1 MDLQSLKNRFMAIQS
16 SQSSFK
22 LSERTVVEIL
32 NKIAKRGK
40 VKLLHTITG
49 KEYVVDGKVN
59 FEILE
64 QIKKHKRISTAE
76 LSKILELPINII
88 EKKTEEV
95 LQKNKNLTS
104 VDGKIM
110 TNEYLNKITNEI
122 ISIIETNGSASI
134 ADLSNKFELSIDFM
148 KKLLKEKVSDSSIK
162 NAKLYPTR
170 IITDYY
176 IELETKKIRP
186 ALIAS
191 ITPIYISNITS
202 KYNIDEMLINDIIDN
217 LIKEGELKGEF
228 RSNQY
233 ESALFSSSQD
243 EYLKGE
249 LLQNNYID
257 YSKLKNIGITQDGEE
272 YLKNLAE
279 RDNDFSEGVFL
290 QDYLI
295 SGVLKNNFEGI
306 LNDNLNKNLP
316 LNYNSVFF
324 FDIDKNDSNT
334 LLDSIGMNPS
344 DFIYKNNNIIS
355 NSIIDNFVNEN
366 KENLKEIASKVYND
380 YLEKMEKIKKEKEKE
395 KEDEKEDKKKNKKR
409 RKDKKGKEQNEEN
422 DFEIDIE
429 LKKKDIEV
437 FKNKILSNHS
447 FDDLNDKNETL
458 SVIFD
463 MKILPKLN
471 KIFSN
476 HVNEFIK
483 KKKNA
488 PEITDKNTL
497 LGNIDSNYL
506 YLKLVQKNLDI
517 LSSYGKGD
525 EFERSIKAIIAYFS
539 KKEMTNLL
547 KDILIFQIIHMKL
560 KLNTTKL
567 NTHTERNSFIG
578 VFPDDEMRDLFN
590 NLNDCI
596 QNKNLNKFVDLLT
609 ENEKNIAVSLPIY
622 DKKAEKTQIEKFN
635 KEIHDIINDK
645 IDKIDKLNYKNYLD
659 LFCAVCN
666 YAMSKKG
673 FHLRLPSEQWVINI
687 YFNLL
692 QESNLGYS
700 DIAKLVYKIN
710 SILNN
715 PKERIKPEDL
725 FDDNQEDL
733 SQLLKEIYDT
743 INK

>member
-191 ITPIYISNITS
+191 ITPINISNITT

-316 LNYNSVFF
+316 TNYNSIFF
-324 FDIDKNDSNT
+324 FNIDNNDSNT
-334 LLDSIGMNPS
+334 LLESIGINPS

-380 YLEKMEKIKKEKEKE
+380 YLEKMEKIKKEEKTKRE
-395 KEDEKEDKKKNKKR
+395 KNKT
-409 RKDKKGKEQNEEN
+409 KKM
-422 DFEIDIE
+422 I
-429 LKKKDIEV
+429 
-437 FKNKILSNHS
+437 
-447 FDDLNDKNETL
+447 
-458 SVIFD
+458 
-463 MKILPKLN
+463 
-471 KIFSN
+471 
-476 HVNEFIK
+476 
-483 KKKNA
+483 
-488 PEITDKNTL
+488 
-497 LGNIDSNYL
+497 
-506 YLKLVQKNLDI
+506 LKLI
-517 LSSYGKGD
+517 
-525 EFERSIKAIIAYFS
+525 
-539 KKEMTNLL
+539 
-547 KDILIFQIIHMKL
+547 
-560 KLNTTKL
+560 
-567 NTHTERNSFIG
+567 
-578 VFPDDEMRDLFN
+578 
-590 NLNDCI
+590 
-596 QNKNLNKFVDLLT
+596 
-609 ENEKNIAVSLPIY
+609 
-622 DKKAEKTQIEKFN
+622 
-635 KEIHDIINDK
+635 
-645 IDKIDKLNYKNYLD
+645 
-659 LFCAVCN
+659 
-666 YAMSKKG
+666 
-673 FHLRLPSEQWVINI
+673 
-687 YFNLL
+687 
-692 QESNLGYS
+692 
-700 DIAKLVYKIN
+700 
-710 SILNN
+710 
-715 PKERIKPEDL
+715 
-725 FDDNQEDL
+725 
-733 SQLLKEIYDT
+733 
-743 INK
+743 

>member
-483 KKKNA
+483 EKKNA

-547 KDILIFQIIHMKL
+547 KDILIFQIIHMQL

>member
-1 MDLQSLKNRFMAIQS
+1 MAIQS

-380 YLEKMEKIKKEKEKE
+380 YLEKIEKIKKEKEKE

-483 KKKNA
+483 EKKNA

>member
-1 MDLQSLKNRFMAIQS
+1 
-16 SQSSFK
+16 
-22 LSERTVVEIL
+22 
-32 NKIAKRGK
+32 
-40 VKLLHTITG
+40 
-49 KEYVVDGKVN
+49 
-59 FEILE
+59 
-64 QIKKHKRISTAE
+64 
-76 LSKILELPINII
+76 
-88 EKKTEEV
+88 
-95 LQKNKNLTS
+95 
-104 VDGKIM
+104 
-110 TNEYLNKITNEI
+110 
-122 ISIIETNGSASI
+122 
-134 ADLSNKFELSIDFM
+134 
-148 KKLLKEKVSDSSIK
+148 
-162 NAKLYPTR
+162 
-170 IITDYY
+170 
-176 IELETKKIRP
+176 
-186 ALIAS
+186 
-191 ITPIYISNITS
+191 
-202 KYNIDEMLINDIIDN
+202 
-217 LIKEGELKGEF
+217 
-228 RSNQY
+228 
-233 ESALFSSSQD
+233 
-243 EYLKGE
+243 
-249 LLQNNYID
+249 
-257 YSKLKNIGITQDGEE
+257 
-272 YLKNLAE
+272 
-279 RDNDFSEGVFL
+279 
-290 QDYLI
+290 
-295 SGVLKNNFEGI
+295 
-306 LNDNLNKNLP
+306 
-316 LNYNSVFF
+316 
-324 FDIDKNDSNT
+324 
-334 LLDSIGMNPS
+334 
-344 DFIYKNNNIIS
+344 
-355 NSIIDNFVNEN
+355 
-366 KENLKEIASKVYND
+366 
-380 YLEKMEKIKKEKEKE
+380 
-395 KEDEKEDKKKNKKR
+395 
-409 RKDKKGKEQNEEN
+409 
-422 DFEIDIE
+422 
-429 LKKKDIEV
+429 
-437 FKNKILSNHS
+437 
-447 FDDLNDKNETL
+447 
-458 SVIFD
+458 

-483 KKKNA
+483 EKKNA

>member
-409 RKDKKGKEQNEEN
+409 RKDKKGKKQNEEN

-463 MKILPKLN
+463 LKILPKLN

-483 KKKNA
+483 EKKNA

-506 YLKLVQKNLDI
+506 YLKLVQKNLDV

>member
-1 MDLQSLKNRFMAIQS
+1 MAIQS

-483 KKKNA
+483 EKKNA

>member
-176 IELETKKIRP
+176 IELQKKKIRP

-191 ITPIYISNITS
+191 ITPINISQIIS
-202 KYNIDEMLINDIIDN
+202 KYDIDEMLINDIIDD
-217 LIKEGELKGEF
+217 LIKKGELKGEF

-233 ESALFSSSQD
+233 ESSLYSSSQD

-483 KKKNA
+483 EKKNA

>member
-191 ITPIYISNITS
+191 ITPINISNITT

-324 FDIDKNDSNT
+324 FDIDKNDSDT

-395 KEDEKEDKKKNKKR
+395 KEDEKEEKKKNKKR

-483 KKKNA
+483 EKKNA

-506 YLKLVQKNLDI
+506 YLKLVQKNLDV

-525 EFERSIKAIIAYFS
+525 EFERAIKAIIAYFS

-692 QESNLGYS
+692 EESNLGYS
-700 DIAKLVYKIN
+700 DIAKLIYKIN

-715 PKERIKPEDL
+715 PKEKNKQEDL

>member
-483 KKKNA
+483 EKKNA